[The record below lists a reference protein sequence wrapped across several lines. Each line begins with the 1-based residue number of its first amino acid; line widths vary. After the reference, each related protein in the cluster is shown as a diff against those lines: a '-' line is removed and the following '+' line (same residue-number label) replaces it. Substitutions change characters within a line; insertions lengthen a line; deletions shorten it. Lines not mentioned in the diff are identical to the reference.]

1 MQSLDPIY
9 TWLDTT
15 WFSHFLQ
22 ASTYTF
28 PIVEAIHLMGIT
40 IMLGA
45 VVTVCLRLLGFGIR
59 QEASGVYSGIKTW
72 SWVGFWIVLITG
84 VLMVIAEPIKL
95 SRNSM
100 FGYKLYFLAAG
111 YLLHFFG
118 YLMLVKPGRAEAQP
132 MLAKVIAV
140 LLLVCWIITGT
151 GGRLIGFV

>member
-1 MQSLDPIY
+1 MSLDPIY
-9 TWLDTT
+9 QWLDTT
-15 WFSHFLQ
+15 SASHFLQ

-28 PIVEAIHLMGIT
+28 PIIEAIHLMGIT

-59 QEASGVYSGIKTW
+59 QEASDIQAGISKWTW
-72 SWVGFWIVLITG
+72 IGFWIVVITG
-84 VLMVIAEPIKL
+84 LLMVVAEPIKL

-100 FGYKLYFLAAG
+100 FGYKVYFLAAG

-118 YLMLVKPGRAEAQP
+118 YLVLLKPGRAKAQP
-132 MLAKVIAV
+132 LLSKLVAI
-140 LLLVCWIITGT
+140 LLLACWIITGT